1 MGSEICIRDRD
12 VWEKD
17 EQVDDLTNN
26 CMEEVIKYLKSDSEN
41 IEYGSHLLFVT
52 KNIERIGDHLTNVA
66 EQVYFLV
73 NGTYLEGDRPKGSQ
87 SIVTGEK

>member
-1 MGSEICIRDRD
+1 
-12 VWEKD
+12 
-17 EQVDDLTNN
+17 
-26 CMEEVIKYLKSDSEN
+26 MEEVIRYLKSDSKN